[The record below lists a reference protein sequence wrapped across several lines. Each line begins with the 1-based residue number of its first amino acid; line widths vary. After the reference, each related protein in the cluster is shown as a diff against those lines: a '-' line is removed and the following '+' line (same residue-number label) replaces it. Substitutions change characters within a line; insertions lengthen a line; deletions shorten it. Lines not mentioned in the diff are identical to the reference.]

1 MLFKLFKRLYIFNTL
16 LDLWNNLA
24 GSTQSSTCLSL
35 QPMGPGTHVFL
46 LHLTL
51 VFDVF

>member
-1 MLFKLFKRLYIFNTL
+1 MFFMLFKRLYIFNTL

-24 GSTQSSTCLSL
+24 GSTQSSMYLSL
-35 QPMGPGTHVFL
+35 LPTGPGTHVFL

-51 VFDVF
+51 VLDVF